1 MPGIILSLKMGPT
14 RIVTGPYLN
23 ILDGHRA
30 ILAVTGILAKVQTT
44 VLFGNDL
51 FVVGWTS
58 NLDEPTCFK
67 NFLMTYANRSE
78 EWAQLSQIPP
88 PPTAFSAARMLMMGV
103 NPIPPPPVAKGKI
116 TLLNAGY
123 EPVQG
128 YWIEFLGN
136 YFLHFPLFKDWLNVI
151 RDGPDYKGFRPSEN
165 NPGTPKSGC

>member
-67 NFLMTYANRSE
+67 NFLMT
-78 EWAQLSQIPP
+78 
-88 PPTAFSAARMLMMGV
+88 
-103 NPIPPPPVAKGKI
+103 
-116 TLLNAGY
+116 
-123 EPVQG
+123 
-128 YWIEFLGN
+128 
-136 YFLHFPLFKDWLNVI
+136 
-151 RDGPDYKGFRPSEN
+151 DGD
-165 NPGTPKSGC
+165 